1 MQTEKRIRKFYARWS
16 PPLLAFCQ
24 LLVDQ
29 DADAE
34 RSVIE
39 AFQTYASHGLDF
51 DLLVLPALLFT
62 VALDSVK
69 KGEIPIQGKSTGTKT
84 LREALVRLPWKER
97 AVFVLRSVLGLEEEL
112 VGEIV
117 EIPMQEVRRIW
128 MKALLK
134 LREVLPRE
142 FFPRSAQ

>member
-1 MQTEKRIRKFYARWS
+1 
-16 PPLLAFCQ
+16 
-24 LLVDQ
+24 
-29 DADAE
+29 
-34 RSVIE
+34 
-39 AFQTYASHGLDF
+39 
-51 DLLVLPALLFT
+51 
-62 VALDSVK
+62 
-69 KGEIPIQGKSTGTKT
+69 
-84 LREALVRLPWKER
+84 
-97 AVFVLRSVLGLEEEL
+97 VFVLRSVLGLEEEL